1 MDGLWQSR
9 LSVSVLFVLGTCVG
23 QANAWGAET
32 FDFRDGDRVVFL
44 GDALVE
50 QEQYAG
56 WIELMMTAAFPEQD
70 VTFRNLGWS
79 ADTPSGKSRF
89 GLSLLPAGRAPA
101 GEGWKQLVKQLEFIR
116 PTVIVF
122 GYGMASS
129 LEGGIEGVA
138 AFAKEYQRLIH
149 TAELLQP
156 GVRCV
161 FLSPIGSLSDT
172 HQKNQPHI
180 LDTPP
185 LLLLR

>member
-56 WIELMMTAAFPEQD
+56 WIELMMTAAFPERH

-89 GLSLLPAGRAPA
+89 GLSLLPASRAPA
-101 GEGWKQLVKQLEFIR
+101 DEGWKQLVKQLEFIR

-138 AFAKEYQRLIH
+138 AFTKEYQRLIH
-149 TAELLQP
+149 TAERLQP

-161 FLSPIGSLSDT
+161 FLSPR
-172 HQKNQPHI
+172 P
-180 LDTPP
+180 
-185 LLLLR
+185 